1 MLVLE
6 GPQRFG
12 TGVSE
17 QKTLFCR
24 ILGSSL
30 GIGAY
35 LLLQLNQNASE
46 IKFLLERIAVLG
58 VK

>member
-1 MLVLE
+1 MLE
-6 GPQRFG
+6 GQQRFG

-24 ILGSSL
+24 ILGSNL

-35 LLLQLNQNASE
+35 LLLQLNRNASE
-46 IKFLLERIAVLG
+46 IKFLLECVAGLG